1 MIKRPLGYEDWKKN
15 AMVTEQMVISPMLV
29 TARGKCWKTD
39 GLALVVAEAAGE
51 SRQAINPDPQ
61 GRD

>member
-1 MIKRPLGYEDWKKN
+1 
-15 AMVTEQMVISPMLV
+15 V

>member
-1 MIKRPLGYEDWKKN
+1 
-15 AMVTEQMVISPMLV
+15 MVTEQMVISPMLV